1 MKFVINMNP
10 MHSYTNKNFY
20 MYVIKKFM
28 LGIVIFPPIFA
39 LMIIWIYNLLYFVIV
54 RN

>member
-10 MHSYTNKNFY
+10 MHSYTNKFFY

-28 LGIVIFPPIFA
+28 LAIVIFPPIFA
-39 LMIIWIYNLLYFVIV
+39 LMIIWIYNLLYFFIV